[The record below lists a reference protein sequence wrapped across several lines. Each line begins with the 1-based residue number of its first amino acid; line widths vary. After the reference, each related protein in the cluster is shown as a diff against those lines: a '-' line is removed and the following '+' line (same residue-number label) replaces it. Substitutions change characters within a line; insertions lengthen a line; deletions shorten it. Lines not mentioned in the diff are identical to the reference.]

1 MGAIVSDRG
10 FNKKEKAK
18 RERRNLGGG
27 GRTLS
32 AEGRPALQ
40 RQGLGK
46 EREDSLQ
53 LHLCFLFCFILFFS
67 STTTSPRFIASITG
81 FKAITESA

>member
-27 GRTLS
+27 SGLC
-32 AEGRPALQ
+32 LQ
-40 RQGLGK
+40 RG
-46 EREDSLQ
+46 DQ
-53 LHLCFLFCFILFFS
+53 LY
-67 STTTSPRFIASITG
+67 RD
-81 FKAITESA
+81 KV